1 MHLTLLAADRTRI
14 AALRPLLAGA
24 EKAGAMGSFGENL
37 RRERDVRGVSLR
49 EIAEGTKISVRF
61 LQALEEDRLEV
72 LPGGLFPRAFVR
84 QYALFLGLDPER
96 TVNDFVAAHGEAPPE
111 RRMAPAPERRPSG
124 VARPGL
130 PRRRGG
136 PGRRP
141 HAPARGRAERARPEP
156 TPSTVA
162 AAPAVL
168 PTDRVY
174 PSPSLAPASAA
185 AGDSLVLTMTAQQD
199 CWVEVRADGETVIN
213 RVLAEGESQTLEA
226 RGEIVLSVGNAG
238 GLSIRVNDRPALPLG
253 RSGEVRKNIVITRQ
267 NLPSLVDEDGAA
279 APDGHSG

>member
-1 MHLTLLAADRTRI
+1 M
-14 AALRPLLAGA
+14 GA
-24 EKAGAMGSFGENL
+24 FGENL

-61 LQALEEDRLEV
+61 LQALEEDRLDV

-84 QYALFLGLDPER
+84 QYALFLGLDPEKIV
-96 TVNDFVAAHGEAPPE
+96 TEFVAAHGQPTLPE
-111 RRMAPAPERRPSG
+111 RKIAPVPEGRPRLSLG
-124 VARPGL
+124 RVFLAAVAVL
-130 PRRRGG
+130 AVVLTLRRGRE
-136 PGRRP
+136 P
-141 HAPARGRAERARPEP
+141 ARPEP
-156 TPSTVA
+156 TPTAVA

-174 PSPSLAPASAA
+174 PSPELAPTAA
-185 AGDSLVLTMTAQQD
+185 ETGDGLVLTMTAQQD
-199 CWVEVRADGETVIN
+199 CWVEVRADGATVIN
-213 RVLAEGESQTLEA
+213 RVLAEGESQRLEA

-267 NLPSLVDEDGAA
+267 NLPSLVEQDGAA
-279 APDGHSG
+279 EPDGHSG